1 MDSEGASLSPVTS
14 ELAAGERERAL
25 AFVCANDRE
34 VAEEVIEIT
43 GGPIGWVVVDR
54 ARPTVWDANYLW
66 VQRARATDAAAL
78 AAIADE
84 VQGAAGLAHRYV
96 LVADATAGEK
106 LTPGF
111 LELGWH
117 ALPYVV
123 MVHRHAR
130 LLVGTTQAREVPAG
144 AIARARRAIL
154 LGEPGTNV
162 EVADQILGRDVLIDR
177 VAAGRHFAAT
187 SEGALA
193 SSCQL
198 WRRDGVAQVEN
209 VFTARRFRN
218 RGLARAVV
226 SLATEEGR
234 RDAGLVF
241 LLADGGDWPQ
251 HLYRRLGYETVGLL
265 HRFCPTLPQALPR
278 HGRDG
283 E

>member
-1 MDSEGASLSPVTS
+1 
-14 ELAAGERERAL
+14 
-25 AFVCANDRE
+25 VCANDRE
-34 VAEEVIEIT
+34 VAGEVVDIT
-43 GGPIGWVVVDR
+43 GGPIGWAVVDR
-54 ARPTVWDANYLW
+54 RRPTVWDANYIW

-84 VQGAAGLAHRYV
+84 VQGGAGLAHRYV
-96 LVADATAGEK
+96 LVADGRAGEA

-130 LLVGTTQAREVPAG
+130 LLTDGAPAREVPAG
-144 AIARARRAIL
+144 QIGPARRAIL
-154 LGEPGTNV
+154 LAEPGTNTQ
-162 EVADQILGRDVLIDR
+162 VADQILGRDVLIDR
-177 VAAGRHFAAT
+177 VAGGRHFAAT
-187 SEGALA
+187 SEGELA
-193 SSCQL
+193 STCQL
-198 WRRDGVAQVEN
+198 WQRDGVAQVEN

-226 SLATEEGR
+226 SLATAQGR
-234 RDAGLVF
+234 RGAGLVF

-278 HGRDG
+278 RSRDG
-283 E
+283 D